1 MNYNYQPQG
10 GYNQPYLQQMPQ
22 YAPQYPMDR
31 LAQLQAEAQMRDA
44 QAQMQVQNQQTP
56 GMKLIPVGSVE
67 EAKGF
72 LSPANGEKIYFVNSS
87 NSEIYSKQ
95 LDFNTG
101 KSIFLVYKLSTES
114 EEPKKENIDFIK
126 REELDSIKTE
136 YAEIK
141 KEISKIKKMIKE
153 KLEPDEEE

>member
-1 MNYNYQPQG
+1 MNYAYQPQQMS
-10 GYNQPYLQQMPQ
+10 GYNQPYMPQ
-22 YAPQYPMDR
+22 FAPQYPMDR

-44 QAQMQVQNQQTP
+44 QAQMQAQQTP
-56 GMKLIPVGSVE
+56 GLKLIPVGSVE

-101 KSIFLVYKLSTES
+101 KSIFLVYKLSTEA
-114 EEPKKENIDFIK
+114 EETKKENVDFVK
-126 REELDSIKTE
+126 RDEFDSVKTE
-136 YAEIK
+136 YTEIK